1 MKKIF
6 WHLMVLIIAF
16 ILSAVLTGEYHSALS
31 VCVGYAV
38 GLGVSE
44 ALNRGLIE

>member
-1 MKKIF
+1 MKRVF

-16 ILSAVLTGEYHSALS
+16 ILSAVLTGEYHSAIS
-31 VCVGYAV
+31 VCVGYGV

-44 ALNRGLIE
+44 ALNRKILG